1 MTHADARATAIRLRN
16 SADWHDSLDNKHG
29 CTKSADLMRTA
40 AKAIEGLLDN
50 VVMSHV

>member
-1 MTHADARATAIRLRN
+1 MTHADARSTAIRLRN
-16 SADWHDSLDNKHG
+16 SADWHDSPENRHG

-40 AKAIEGLLDN
+40 AAAIEGLLDD